1 MELAAVIPIG
11 IIWLVAVV
19 FFYWNRIWLLY
30 YLVGSIGLAF
40 IIIFVGRELFLES
53 AMENAVAVSV
63 HRVCDIF
70 GIPTK
75 IFEAAPGALLVMI
88 ITQEIG
94 WTVVQVTIEC
104 SGLLETGALAGMVL
118 LYPSWSLRKRLF
130 LTIIGVIAVFIA
142 NIIRLLFI
150 VDILHHT
157 GKNSIFISHTIAGR
171 AIFFIIIVGIYW
183 WIITRPT
190 LKDVGNRLRRKLEA

>member
-1 MELAAVIPIG
+1 LELAAVIPIG
-11 IIWLVAVV
+11 IIWLAAVV
-19 FFYWNRIWLLY
+19 FFYWHRIWLLY

-63 HRVCDIF
+63 HQMCNLF

-75 IFEAAPGALLVMI
+75 IFQAAPGALLVMV
-88 ITQEIG
+88 ITQEVG
-94 WTVVQVTIEC
+94 WTVVQITIEC

-118 LYPSWSLRKRLF
+118 LYPGWSWRKRTI
-130 LTIIGVIAVFIA
+130 LTIGGVVAIFAA

-150 VDILHHT
+150 VDILHYT
-157 GKNSIFISHTIAGR
+157 GKDSIFISHTIAGR
-171 AIFFIIIVGIYW
+171 AIFFIIVVGIYW
-183 WIITRPT
+183 WVLTRPT
-190 LKDVGNRLRRKLEA
+190 LNDIGNRLRKELSA